1 GQFSPGASNAMAWN
15 APTSITLTN
24 GLAQTLT
31 SGNLSITTP
40 TLIGQDG
47 GSATVATSGG
57 TISVSNA
64 GGLTFQSVTAG
75 QPTVM
80 NLNGGPLNISGSSV
94 TVGSSVTLSSDNN
107 ITFTASQL
115 SLGSLSTIITSGA
128 SVPAG
133 AFPWIYVTSPAGT
146 GLTVVVPSGSSALI
160 QTNGYPSK
168 CAGHPGCNNQTI
180 SGLIMQGGIAFAPPS
195 GQTLQVLDS
204 GASPTTPQSNG
215 MLVTGTVNAS
225 TTIGSSVTLF
235 SNGAPTSLMVQNNSL
250 FLNGAISSNYSIVGG
265 FNNWRVIQ
273 IGGSGG
279 TLTIDR
285 NDFSDP
291 NGGTIN
297 ATGIPSTTIPD
308 APGGP
313 GVFIGNGA
321 TSLTFNQS

>member
-1 GQFSPGASNAMAWN
+1 
-15 APTSITLTN
+15 
-24 GLAQTLT
+24 
-31 SGNLSITTP
+31 
-40 TLIGQDG
+40 
-47 GSATVATSGG
+47 
-57 TISVSNA
+57 
-64 GGLTFQSVTAG
+64 
-75 QPTVM
+75 
-80 NLNGGPLNISGSSV
+80 
-94 TVGSSVTLSSDNN
+94 
-107 ITFTASQL
+107 
-115 SLGSLSTIITSGA
+115 
-128 SVPAG
+128 
-133 AFPWIYVTSPAGT
+133 
-146 GLTVVVPSGSSALI
+146 VPSGSSALI

-235 SNGAPTSLMVQNNSL
+235 SNGAPTSIMVQNNSL
-250 FLNGAISSNYSIVGG
+250 FLNGAISSNSSTVGG

-321 TSLTFNQS
+321 TSLTFNQSLTINLNPPGPSSPQGFAFIIAQGSTTGPLTLAANVNITVHGGCSLCSGTLSSGQSYAFFPVSLVA